1 MTSNQPIIYGMPP
14 RKRPFA
20 TSAVAVQALIVNE
33 KSEILLL
40 SSPTRNGADEWQ
52 LVSGGLDAGETVLD
66 ATLREVAEEAGPD
79 VKVRPLGV
87 VHSHTFHY
95 DANVQFMIGVYYLL
109 AYEGGEIVPGDDMI
123 GSRAKWWSLPALENG
138 QITFHASTHLWMI
151 RRAFELYPL
160 WREQTVP
167 LQLPL

>member
-1 MTSNQPIIYGMPP
+1 MNNQPIIYGAPP

-33 KSEILLL
+33 QSEILLL
-40 SSPTRNGADEWQ
+40 SSPIRNGENEWQ
-52 LVSGGLDAGETVLD
+52 LISGGLDAEETVVD
-66 ATLREVAEEAGPD
+66 ATLREVAEEVGAD
-79 VKVRPLGV
+79 VQVRPLGV

-95 DANVQFMIGVYYLL
+95 DANIQYMIGIYYLM
-109 AYEGGEIVPGDDMI
+109 AYEGGKIVPGDDMA
-123 GSRAKWWSLPALENG
+123 GSDAKWWSVAELETAN
-138 QITFHASTHLWMI
+138 ITLHQSTHLWMI
-151 RRAFELYPL
+151 RRAIELYPL

>member
-1 MTSNQPIIYGMPP
+1 MNNQPIIYGEPP

-20 TSAVAVQALIVNE
+20 TSAVAVQALIVNDQ
-33 KSEILLL
+33 SEILLL
-40 SSPTRNGADEWQ
+40 SSPVRNAENEWQ

-66 ATLREVAEEAGPD
+66 ATLREIGEEVGTA

-87 VHSHTFHY
+87 VHTHTFHY
-95 DANVQFMIGVYYLL
+95 DANIQFMIGVYYLM
-109 AYEGGEIVPGDDMI
+109 AYEGGDIVPGDDMV
-123 GSRAKWWSLPALENG
+123 GSEAKWWSLAELERG
-138 QITFHASTHLWMI
+138 DVIFHSSTHLWMI
-151 RRAFELYPL
+151 RRAIELYPL